1 MADAQSREAFA
12 TQLQSIVPGAQLDF
26 IDEHHTVASLVKTA
40 LARGATLIAAG
51 GGDGTVNAVATEL
64 IGTPAVLGVLPLG
77 TLNHFAKDVGI
88 PIEVGDALRVLANGV
103 VKIVDVGTVA
113 DRIFVNN
120 SGLGLYP
127 EMVHNR
133 EQRQK
138 RGMSKW
144 AAMLI
149 EGAKAFWRY
158 RLLRLHVDVE
168 GTAVQRRTPA
178 VFIGNNDYSLDGTL
192 ASRRTILTD
201 GKLCLYI
208 PRAQGRA
215 ALVWFCVRAFFGS
228 PAPGT
233 DFDKFMATEFTI
245 HSRHKQLRVSID
257 GEVTVLK
264 TPLEYRIKS
273 GALRVMV
280 PPASAVIAAPDS
292 ATA

>member
-192 ASRRTILTD
+192 ASRRTILTG

-208 PRAQGRA
+208 PHAQARAG
-215 ALVWFCVRAFFGS
+215 LIWFSVRAFFGS

-245 HSRHKQLRVSID
+245 NSRHKQLRVSID

-280 PPASAVIAAPDS
+280 PPASADIAAIDS